1 MRRLARSSRNVLWIS
16 VPFLPRVLLP
26 PPPPES
32 SIIRVERCLT
42 PPSSGAL
49 LVRGTAQETG
59 MNWWHKMRKA
69 WFVISSRVKFHKA
82 GPGGGRGGA
91 TSRSAGGLLKLQDDV
106 QMCGYKDVEVMW
118 NMFIES
124 NRQQMAAAVVASA
137 SKPTSNQN
145 HRPSSLRSF
154 FWCHNSATRTTTSF
168 TSLNQVL
175 ITTAEKDTEIT
186 EG

>member
-1 MRRLARSSRNVLWIS
+1 M
-16 VPFLPRVLLP
+16 
-26 PPPPES
+26 
-32 SIIRVERCLT
+32 
-42 PPSSGAL
+42 
-49 LVRGTAQETG
+49 
-59 MNWWHKMRKA
+59 
-69 WFVISSRVKFHKA
+69 
-82 GPGGGRGGA
+82 
-91 TSRSAGGLLKLQDDV
+91 LKLQDDV
-106 QMCGYKDVEVMW
+106 QICGCKDVEVMWNMFIESKVMW

-124 NRQQMAAAVVASA
+124 NRQQMAAAVVTST

-145 HRPSSLRSF
+145 QRPSSLRSF

>member
-1 MRRLARSSRNVLWIS
+1 M
-16 VPFLPRVLLP
+16 
-26 PPPPES
+26 
-32 SIIRVERCLT
+32 
-42 PPSSGAL
+42 
-49 LVRGTAQETG
+49 
-59 MNWWHKMRKA
+59 
-69 WFVISSRVKFHKA
+69 
-82 GPGGGRGGA
+82 
-91 TSRSAGGLLKLQDDV
+91 LKLQDDV

-145 HRPSSLRSF
+145 HRPSLRSF
-154 FWCHNSATRTTTSF
+154 FWCHNSAARATTSF